1 MSEDACVSRLT
12 KRQLWKSA
20 DFVVYSNQLNEEN
33 HFISII
39 WMFEPGA
46 VALAQLLCLLE
57 EI

>member
-1 MSEDACVSRLT
+1 MSEDACVPWLR

-20 DFVVYSNQLNEEN
+20 DFAVYSNQLNEEN
-33 HFISII
+33 LFISII

-46 VALAQLLCLLE
+46 VAVDQLLCLLQ